1 MQRREP
7 FGCFSTCRVEKRD
20 GFGFVG
26 EGGGS
31 LRGGE
36 EEGVQSQS
44 NPNVLTGVVKHRD
57 CRLVQSD
64 DWTGV
69 T

>member
-1 MQRREP
+1 MSRLVALVP
-7 FGCFSTCRVEKRD
+7 VDRVEKRD
-20 GFGFVG
+20 GLRVWVK
-26 EGGGS
+26 EGGG
-31 LRGGE
+31 G

-57 CRLVQSD
+57 CRLVQSNN
-64 DWTGV
+64 WTGV